1 MLLNFDT
8 IRTMSDFLAAAYP
21 QLSSRLPKLR
31 LAELPTPL
39 DTLTLHTASGEHRI
53 SIKRDDLTG
62 KLYGGN
68 KVRKL
73 EYLLHKAQR
82 RNIRHVA
89 TFGTVASNHAVATTL
104 YARSLGCKC
113 TCFLSHQTKTASAAK
128 ALNLHLQHA
137 THIVPYGGSRKKRV
151 ATLREHLSGR
161 CVFLIPPGGS
171 NWLGAV
177 GFVNAG
183 LELAA
188 QIDAGDIGI
197 PDRLYVANGTM
208 ATAVGIAL
216 GLALAGLPTEV
227 HAVQVTESFV
237 SSPESMRR
245 LLDKTAFALHQLD
258 ASVPIDLADR
268 ANYRFR
274 TGFLGDGYAKTNDAT
289 ERAIAIASDKLGIC
303 LEGTYTGKAM
313 AALLQDLDE
322 NRDGRTNVLFWNTY
336 NSRPLHADMKRPLN
350 TDKLPQAFLSYFD

>member
-8 IRTMSDFLAAAYP
+8 IRAMSDFLATAYP
-21 QLSSRLPKLR
+21 RLASRLPRLR
-31 LAELPTPL
+31 LAELPTPI
-39 DTLTLHTASGEHRI
+39 DTMTLCNAGGKHNI

-73 EYLLHKAQR
+73 EYLLHKAQER
-82 RNIRHVA
+82 DSRHIA
-89 TFGTVASNHAVATTL
+89 TFGTVASNHALATTL
-104 YARSLGCKC
+104 YARSLGCEC
-113 TCFLSHQTKTASAAK
+113 TCFLSHQTKTANAAK
-128 ALNLHLQHA
+128 ALNLHLQMN
-137 THIVPYGGSRKKRV
+137 THIVPYGGGRKSRV
-151 ATLREHLSGR
+151 ATLREHLTDR
-161 CVFLIPPGGS
+161 RVFLIPLGGS

-188 QIDAGDIGI
+188 QIDAGDIEI

-216 GLALAGLPTEV
+216 GLALARLPTQV
-227 HAVQVTESFV
+227 QAVQVTESFV
-237 SSPESMRR
+237 SSPESMHR
-245 LLDKTAFALHQLD
+245 LLAKTAFALHQID
-258 ASVPIDLADR
+258 ASVPNDLADR

-274 TGFLGDGYAKTNDAT
+274 TGFLGEGYAKTNDAT
-289 ERAIAIASDKLGIC
+289 ERAIAVARDRLGIN
-303 LEGTYTGKAM
+303 LEATYTGKAM

-322 NRDGRTNVLFWNTY
+322 NRDGRENILFWNTY
-336 NSRPLHADMKRPLN
+336 NSRPLSADTERPAN
-350 TDKLPQAFLSYFD
+350 TDKLPEAFLRYFD